1 MASLC
6 AKLKQREKNK
16 YRKIVSTDEP
26 VYSIEDIAISTST
39 PYVPGAALEEGE
51 WFSVQ
56 NASSQ
61 EYKIDLFTS
70 EQATVDFNSM
80 SRNEFGTVDFIFTEI
95 GDWICFQNVPKT
107 RLASKKSVLCL
118 GENFEYKADRREIVI
133 NIVPDAI
140 YNKTTDV
147 LYFKRLES
155 ITSIFKGIDQLYK
168 EATEEETNQF
178 LSNDFIQLKQDY
190 GASKVKTPNRKRI
203 ALAQKTLESLDADSR
218 KNIITYIGD
227 YCPELKV
234 SETSFEVGDEEE
246 LKMLLYGI
254 EQRFYTTIVG
264 GEKRI
269 ANSVVPFG

>member
-1 MASLC
+1 MANLC

-26 VYSIEDIAISTST
+26 VYSIEDITINTST

-61 EYKIDLFTS
+61 EYKIDLLTT
-70 EQATVDFNSM
+70 EHCTVDFNSM
-80 SRNEFGTVDFIFTEI
+80 NRSEFGSVDFVFTEI
-95 GDWICFQNVPKT
+95 GNLLCFQNV
-107 RLASKKSVLCL
+107 
-118 GENFEYKADRREIVI
+118 
-133 NIVPDAI
+133 

-155 ITSIFKGIDQLYK
+155 ITSIFRGIDQLYK
-168 EATEEETNQF
+168 EATEEETTQF
-178 LSNDFIQLKQDY
+178 LANDFIQLKQDY
-190 GASKVKTPNRKRI
+190 NASKVKTANRKRI

-218 KNIITYIGD
+218 RNIFTYIGE

-269 ANSVVPFG
+269 ANSVVPFGQ